1 MTPIALRQTGEY
13 DAASEVSVDA
23 DGRYTAEHG
32 GYVTAARREGRLSVS
47 DRRLLDRLSAAVDL
61 DWRSSAPG
69 SFETTLTVGDRSIT
83 WAGAPPTP
91 ETAAL
96 VGALAR
102 LT

>member
-32 GYVTAARREGRLSVS
+32 GYVTAGRREG
-47 DRRLLDRLSAAVDL
+47 RLSAAVDL